1 MDNLGSSMSGQIG
14 NLGQSLGTEISGI
27 SQNIGQSLD
36 FGDTL
41 EQTRRITEEGTAAVT
56 SAVNEAN
63 AICFSRLQSLM
74 ISLFR

>member
-1 MDNLGSSMSGQIG
+1 MYLV
-14 NLGQSLGTEISGI
+14 

-63 AICFSRLQSLM
+63 AHMLQSLKELNDQLVSNQRTRVYTM
-74 ISLFR
+74 RLQQSQMY

>member
-1 MDNLGSSMSGQIG
+1 MI
-14 NLGQSLGTEISGI
+14 
-27 SQNIGQSLD
+27 

-63 AICFSRLQSLM
+63 AHMLQSLKELNDQLVS
-74 ISLFR
+74 IKAELADKVHTENVKLLQEYSGSL